1 MPDSRPAMIA
11 SLSEPG
17 AYPHPVDRVE
27 LVETHISWVFLAGE
41 FAYKFKKPLDLGFLD
56 FRDRERRLHY
66 CHEELRLNGRLAP
79 EIYLGVVGAR
89 QGPAG
94 WRVGPLGAGAEPAVR
109 MRRFPADARLDH
121 RLESGGLAGD
131 ALEAFAGE
139 LARFQQQL
147 PPARPGDG
155 FGNAVAVAR
164 PALANFDAMP
174 AGQLDAIAAKALERL
189 QDWTRHHANA
199 LASRFDARLAA
210 GFIREGHGD
219 LHLGNLVVLKD
230 RIAAFDGIEFDPAL
244 RWIDL
249 QSEVAF
255 LLMDLESRGHGE
267 LGWRFYNA
275 WLAAS
280 GDYDGIDLL
289 HWYLVYR
296 HLVRAKIDGIRL
308 AQDALSPDEQ
318 ARLRARH
325 ATHLE
330 LAGLHADPPM
340 PWLVLMHGLSGSG
353 KSRLAR
359 RLAPRLPAAWVR
371 SDLERKR
378 LHGLDP
384 GAGAP
389 AAVGVGLYGDEAT
402 ARTYARL
409 AEIARTALRAHVSI
423 VVDAAFLEADRRQAF
438 IDLAGECGGRAVVL
452 SCEAPPGV
460 LRERVLARRNDPSD
474 AGLEVL
480 EAQLA
485 RGIEPGPREAPY
497 RIVVDT
503 SADPDLD
510 TLIARLRERPV

>member
-1 MPDSRPAMIA
+1 MIA
-11 SLSEPG
+11 ALSEPG
-17 AYPHPVDRVE
+17 AYAHPVDRVE
-27 LVETHISWVFLAGE
+27 LVETHISWVLLAGD

-94 WRVGPLGAGAEPAVR
+94 WRVGPLVADAEPAVR

-121 RLESGGLAGD
+121 RLESGRLTAD
-131 ALEAFAGE
+131 ALEAFARA
-139 LARFQQQL
+139 LARFQREL

-155 FGNAVAVAR
+155 FGDAAAVAR

-174 AGQLDAIAAKALERL
+174 EGQLDASGARALAAL
-189 QDWTRHHANA
+189 QAWTRQNA
-199 LASRFDARLAA
+199 GGLAPRFDARLAA

-219 LHLGNLVVLKD
+219 LHLGNLVVLQD

-275 WLAAS
+275 WLAAL
-280 GDYDGIDLL
+280 GDYDGLDLL
-289 HWYLVYR
+289 RWYLAYR
-296 HLVRAKIDGIRL
+296 HLVRAKIDSIRL
-308 AQDALSPDEQ
+308 AQGGLSPAEETQ
-318 ARLRARH
+318 LRARQ
-325 ATHLE
+325 AVHLD
-330 LAGLHADPPM
+330 LAGRHADPPM

-378 LHGLDP
+378 LHDLDP
-384 GAGAP
+384 GTAAP
-389 AAVGVGLYGDEAT
+389 AEVGAGLYGAEAT
-402 ARTYARL
+402 ARTYTRL
-409 AEIARTALRAHVSI
+409 AEIARTALRAGVSI
-423 VVDAAFLEADRRQAF
+423 VVDAAFLESDRRQAF
-438 IDLAGECGGRAVVL
+438 IDLAGDCGGRAVVL
-452 SCEAPPGV
+452 ACEAPPGI
-460 LRERVLARRNDPSD
+460 LRERVQARRNDPSD

-480 EAQLA
+480 EAQLE

-510 TLIARLRERPV
+510 ALIARLREQPV